1 VPRNPGKN
9 NTTLIASMTLEGAM
23 GPAAMAAVEGGT
35 DWHVVFEAYVER
47 FLAPSPCAGQ
57 RSLLLDNERG
67 AQDRGV
73 RELVE
78 SRGCEVWFL
87 PPYSP
92 DMNPIEEAFSKAK
105 ALLKKV
111 SPPARRRRRSR
122 PSRRRWPP

>member
-1 VPRNPGKN
+1 VPRTCRGKN

-23 GPAAMAAVEGGT
+23 GLAAMAVEGGT
-35 DWHVVFEAYVER
+35 DWHVVFEAYVEC

-92 DMNPIEEAFSKAK
+92 DI
-105 ALLKKV
+105 
-111 SPPARRRRRSR
+111 
-122 PSRRRWPP
+122 